1 MPGHPFLPSA
11 FLPEEISAPRRA
23 EKPSVRR
30 SDSARETPHSR
41 SGTRHPQRTCPPSP
55 PRHGTTLPCPAPAQ
69 THRRPTR
76 RLRPSEPEEKS
87 SRRTCGIR
95 SILSSAPYRRPTAT
109 DQAASVLRFGTP
121 GLRPRATG
129 ESFAPP
135 ARRRPVPPRKAI
147 ADSASSPPVG
157 RSPAIL
163 CGPADGI
170 RRFSLILAPK
180 NTLVHELRIFENR
193 RRHPGSAAADHN
205 NLISLL
211 CHFSFLIF
219 HPYRPDFYIKFK

>member
-11 FLPEEISAPRRA
+11 FRPEEMPAPRRT

-41 SGTRHPQRTCPPSP
+41 SGTRRPQRTYPLSP
-55 PRHGTTLPCPAPAQ
+55 PRHGTSLPCPIPAQ

-87 SRRTCGIR
+87 PCRTCGIR

-109 DQAASVLRFGTP
+109 AHTTSRPSIRDIRPPTP
-121 GLRPRATG
+121 CDRRVFRT
-129 ESFAPP
+129 

-147 ADSASSPPVG
+147 ADSASSPPRRPLPGDIVRSAG
-157 RSPAIL
+157 RNPAIFINFGAEKHA
-163 CGPADGI
+163 CP
-170 RRFSLILAPK
+170 
-180 NTLVHELRIFENR
+180 
-193 RRHPGSAAADHN
+193 
-205 NLISLL
+205 
-211 CHFSFLIF
+211 
-219 HPYRPDFYIKFK
+219 

>member
-95 SILSSAPYRRPTAT
+95 SILSSAPYRQPTEH
-109 DQAASVLRFGTP
+109 AASVLQFGTP
-121 GLRPRATG
+121 GLRSRATG
-129 ESFAPP
+129 ESFAPR
-135 ARRRPVPPRKAI
+135 ARRRPVPPPESNRGFRI
-147 ADSASSPPVG
+147 FSPP
-157 RSPAIL
+157 
-163 CGPADGI
+163 
-170 RRFSLILAPK
+170 
-180 NTLVHELRIFENR
+180 
-193 RRHPGSAAADHN
+193 SAAPRRYCAVRRTESGD
-205 NLISLL
+205 
-211 CHFSFLIF
+211 F
-219 HPYRPDFYIKFK
+219 H

>member
-11 FLPEEISAPRRA
+11 FRPEEMPAPRRA

-135 ARRRPVPPRKAI
+135 VAVRSRKAI
-147 ADSASSPPVG
+147 ADSASSPPRRPLPGDIVRSGG
-157 RSPAIL
+157 RNPAIFINFGAEKHA
-163 CGPADGI
+163 CP
-170 RRFSLILAPK
+170 
-180 NTLVHELRIFENR
+180 
-193 RRHPGSAAADHN
+193 
-205 NLISLL
+205 
-211 CHFSFLIF
+211 
-219 HPYRPDFYIKFK
+219 